1 VVFTSIEFVWLFM
14 PLVLLAYLAV
24 PPRWRNGVLAGLSLV
39 FYVWG
44 AHATL
49 LLFLG
54 AIAFNFAAGRLIHHF
69 REQGDE
75 PAVRRTMWVAVAAN
89 LGLLFFWKYAE
100 FAANQ
105 FNRVIG
111 LTGSGGVG
119 VPDVVLPIGISFFT
133 FHGISY
139 IVDITRG
146 DARPLRNPLDY
157 AQYMAFFPQL
167 IAGPIVRYREID
179 DQLLDPP
186 PRSQRLDDFGEGFP
200 RFALGF
206 AKKVLIADPAGA
218 VADAAFAHPGGGLAS
233 TTAWLGVFAYT
244 TQIYF
249 DFSGYS
255 DMAIGM
261 ARMFGLRF
269 PENFNRPYSSVSL
282 TDFWRRW
289 HMTLSRWFRD
299 YLYIPLGGSRGTQGE
314 TVRNLM
320 VVFFLTGAWHGA
332 SWTFVA
338 WGLYHGALLV
348 GERLTGIRTWA
359 DDHRVVVRRAATLVL
374 VMLGWALFRAG
385 SFEQAADFWRAMLIP
400 SGGGLPAEV
409 RDALN
414 TETTFA
420 LAVGLASVLLP
431 RSFVMGR
438 LLQAEWS
445 GRALLARGAV
455 LLVLPWAAITLAAG
469 SFSPFLYF
477 RF

>member
-1 VVFTSIEFVWLFM
+1 MVFTSIEFVWLFM
-14 PLVLLAYLAV
+14 PVVLLAYLAV
-24 PPRWRNGVLAGLSLV
+24 PPRWRNGVLAALSLV
-39 FYVWG
+39 FYAWG

-49 LLFLG
+49 LLFV
-54 AIAFNFAAGRLIHHF
+54 ASIAFDFAAGRLIHRF
-69 REQGDE
+69 RERGDE
-75 PAVRRTMWVAVAAN
+75 RAVRRTMWVAVAAN
-89 LGLLFFWKYAE
+89 LGLLLFWKYAE
-100 FAANQ
+100 FAAVQ
-105 FNRVIG
+105 LDRAIG
-111 LTGSGGVG
+111 LTGSGGIG
-119 VPDVVLPIGISFFT
+119 VPEIVLPIGISFFT

-186 PRSQRLDDFGEGFP
+186 PRSRRLDDLGEGFP

-206 AKKVLIADPAGA
+206 AKKVLVADPAGA
-218 VADAAFAHPGGGLAS
+218 VADAAFAHTGGGLAS

-269 PENFNRPYSSVSL
+269 PENFDRPYSSVSL

-320 VVFFLTGAWHGA
+320 VVFFFTGAWHGA
-332 SWTFVA
+332 SWTFIA
-338 WGLYHGALLV
+338 WGVYHGALLV

-359 DDHRVVVRRAATLVL
+359 DDHRVAVRRAATLVL

-385 SFEQAADFWRAMLIP
+385 SFQQAADFWRAMLVP
-400 SGGGLPAEV
+400 SGGPLPADV
-409 RDALN
+409 RAALN
-414 TETTFA
+414 AETIFA

-438 LLQAEWS
+438 LVQAEWA

-455 LLVLPWAAITLAAG
+455 LLVLPWAAITVAAG